1 MKKINLEVKDF
12 LLGFLFGVSL
22 LMGFYISK
30 L

>member
-1 MKKINLEVKDF
+1 MKKVNLEVKDF
-12 LLGFLFGVSL
+12 LLGFLLGVSL